1 MNLSFFVWEAK
12 DAKEFVTSHVVLRCY
27 CYYHRAQAIYYGA
40 VCGHKE
46 TKRSM
51 NFLHP
56 AEDESCYE
64 LNGKK
69 TNSNSFLEGILEGH
83 Q

>member
-1 MNLSFFVWEAK
+1 MQRN
-12 DAKEFVTSHVVLRCY
+12 FVTSHVVLRCY

-56 AEDESCYE
+56 AEDKSCYE

-69 TNSNSFLEGILEGH
+69 KQTQTAFWKEFWKGINNKQTCMH
-83 Q
+83 YA